1 MGPPAHI
8 VSRNSEKLHETQYKD
23 DVFTEYMKE
32 RQKTFPS
39 VDFKSMSVHADSKRF
54 YEQWTLSGEVYE
66 PAAKLLLMAVKWLY
80 TVPSFLQLKRT
91 EQCSLLC
98 GNWREIFIITAAQ
111 HSFYFDEGTFL
122 NFTHEYLAHWMKYFL
137 RFL

>member
-1 MGPPAHI
+1 M
-8 VSRNSEKLHETQYKD
+8 SRNSEKVHELQYND

-32 RQKTFPS
+32 RQKTVPS
-39 VDFKSMSVHADSKRF
+39 EGFKSMSVQADSKRF

-66 PAAKLLLMAVKWLY
+66 PAAKLLLLTVKWLY

-98 GNWREIFIITAAQ
+98 SNWREIFILTAAQ
-111 HSFYFDEGTFL
+111 YSFYFDEGIP
-122 NFTHEYLAHWMKYFL
+122 
-137 RFL
+137 